1 MNTNNGWQLVP
12 VVPTEEMEAAA
23 VGDYEQSGGTFPRW
37 KSAYAAMLAA
47 APAAPGSPAS
57 TVADEG
63 AKSSGLEEAQ
73 RLAQALFQRHFSQ
86 DDDYVSGRVK
96 WEVLD
101 DLPGVLSQI
110 DNMVSGL
117 VQPAAPAA
125 GDALSDPA
133 LQKLFGE
140 VITGALG
147 FGAQGVNPPPAGHWL
162 EPFWKMARA
171 DAALANSPT
180 ILDHPLLREVLGYI
194 EDAGP
199 ADVWGAAQAW
209 MALRDAALSASQ
221 QGGE

>member
-1 MNTNNGWQLVP
+1 
-12 VVPTEEMEAAA
+12 
-23 VGDYEQSGGTFPRW
+23 
-37 KSAYAAMLAA
+37 
-47 APAAPGSPAS
+47 
-57 TVADEG
+57 VADEG
-63 AKSSGLEEAQ
+63 AKDERRTFEAWAGNKGWPLSPYQ
-73 RLAQALFQRHFSQ
+73 NNCGIVVAERYGHRTVQKA
-86 DDDYVSGRVK
+86 
-96 WEVLD
+96 WEAWQERAST
-101 DLPGVLSQI
+101 G
-110 DNMVSGL
+110 
-117 VQPAAPAA
+117 APAA

-171 DAALANSPT
+171 DAALANAPT